1 LAHQLLTV
9 YNKDTLEKQVIPMHS
24 NCILKQALC
33 DSTFTHDFILLID
46 PLLWLKFSKQTIKDI
61 VNSDEI
67 ADTVVAK
74 PIFKMSRVSTPACSQ
89 KIRVKATSA
98 KKQTTQT
105 AAVIN

>member
-1 LAHQLLTV
+1 
-9 YNKDTLEKQVIPMHS
+9 MHS
-24 NCILKQALC
+24 NYILKQALC
-33 DSTFTHDFILLID
+33 DSTFTRDFILLID
-46 PLLWLKFSKQTIKDI
+46 PLLMAEIQQTNDKDI

>member
-9 YNKDTLEKQVIPMHS
+9 YNKNTLEKQVIPMHS

-33 DSTFTHDFILLID
+33 ESTFTRDFILLID
-46 PLLWLKFSKQTIKDI
+46 PLLMAEIQQTNHKVI

-89 KIRVKATSA
+89 KIRVKANSA
-98 KKQTTQT
+98 KKQITQT